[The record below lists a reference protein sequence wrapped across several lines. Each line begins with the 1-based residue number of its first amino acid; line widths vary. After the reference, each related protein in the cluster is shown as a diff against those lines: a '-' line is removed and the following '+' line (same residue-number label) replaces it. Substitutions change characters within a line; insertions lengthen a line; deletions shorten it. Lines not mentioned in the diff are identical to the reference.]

1 MVAGLGVGFLAGPLV
16 AAAAAGNDN
25 GDSGGGGAGGAR
37 TTTQL
42 PESASVSRAT
52 DRLRLER
59 SVMKRLVSELGAVA
73 TAAASKAATAPV
85 AAGVDEGNGGEGNS
99 SASSQTSKNNTAC
112 GAHELLRALVS
123 FLL

>member
-25 GDSGGGGAGGAR
+25 GDSGGGGGGAGGAR

-52 DRLRLER
+52 GRLRC
-59 SVMKRLVSELGAVA
+59 V
-73 TAAASKAATAPV
+73 
-85 AAGVDEGNGGEGNS
+85 
-99 SASSQTSKNNTAC
+99 
-112 GAHELLRALVS
+112 
-123 FLL
+123 

>member
-25 GDSGGGGAGGAR
+25 GDSGGGGGAGGAR

-52 DRLRLER
+52 GRLRC
-59 SVMKRLVSELGAVA
+59 V
-73 TAAASKAATAPV
+73 
-85 AAGVDEGNGGEGNS
+85 
-99 SASSQTSKNNTAC
+99 
-112 GAHELLRALVS
+112 
-123 FLL
+123 